1 MGSWAGIMRAVSIT
15 IFSSVHARSA
25 LVLNRKRHEDPLS
38 HASATILFVLPPIPQ
53 HFLAR
58 IGRSAVF

>member
-1 MGSWAGIMRAVSIT
+1 MRSESTAV
-15 IFSSVHARSA
+15 FSSVHAGSA

-38 HASATILFVLPPIPQ
+38 HASATILFVLPSIPR

-58 IGRSAVF
+58 IGRCVFF